1 MVGRLDC
8 NRKHGTGSV
17 NFDPI
22 FQNWQFLSRI
32 SSQLVAANK
41 EATKPRVPTD

>member
-8 NRKHGTGSV
+8 HRKHGTGSV

-22 FQNWQFLSRI
+22 FLNLRFLSRI
-32 SSQLVAANK
+32 SSQMVAANK
-41 EATKPRVPTD
+41 EVTDPRVPSG